1 MMSIIDSAG
10 KQQALS
16 KLRWLITAMLLA
28 LLSGCAT
35 TGGMGVPTPKRTPL
49 LKPVQEIPES
59 QLLNV
64 NIVLFDPG
72 ELPEGEAARG
82 LSMEIREA
90 EARYMPIHLRSVME
104 KTGYWGAVRVMP
116 ASVEGFELE
125 VRGTI
130 LESDGEIIGLMIQ
143 AFDASGGQ
151 WYSRIYRGKTTAED
165 YNSIAPGTDG
175 FQPVYR
181 AIANDLAR
189 FRDRLSDDDRR
200 LIRELADM
208 RFAADMA
215 PDAFAGHI
223 SRDSKG
229 RYHLLHLPATDDPAY
244 QRVQVIRD
252 RDFLLIDTLN
262 GHYDNYY
269 REMRGPYAEWRKARS
284 IEKQALREVKRKAN
298 TNKALGIAAI
308 LGAIAI
314 EATGSPSTRAQTGT
328 LRDVM
333 VLGGA
338 YAFKRGMD
346 INAQSSIHEEEIAEL
361 GSAFSAEAEPLVVE
375 VDGEV
380 LKLKGSAEAQYA
392 QWRDLMRKIYASE
405 TGLPTEAGAGVGVN
419 TQTETEET
427 EPDTNIQP
435 TPTQ

>member
-1 MMSIIDSAG
+1 L
-10 KQQALS
+10 K
-16 KLRWLITAMLLA
+16 KLRYLSIAILFA

-35 TGGMGVPTPKRTPL
+35 TGVGGGTTASKTTPL
-49 LKPVQEIPES
+49 LKPQQEIPES
-59 QLLNV
+59 QLLDV
-64 NIVLFDPG
+64 SIVLFDPG
-72 ELPEGEAARG
+72 ELPEGEKAARG
-82 LSMEIREA
+82 LSIQIREA

-116 ASVEGFELE
+116 ASAEGFELE

-130 LESDGEIIGLMIQ
+130 IDSDGEIVSLKIQ
-143 AFDASGGQ
+143 ALDAGGRQ
-151 WYSRIYRGKTTAED
+151 WYSRVYRGKTSAED

-181 AIANDLAR
+181 AIANDLAK
-189 FRDRLSDDDRR
+189 FRDKLSDDDRR
-200 LIRELADM
+200 RIRQIADM

-223 SRDSKG
+223 SKNDKG
-229 RYHLLHLPATDDPAY
+229 HYSLLRLPAEDDPAY
-244 QRVQVIRD
+244 QRVQVIKD

-269 REMRGPYAEWRKARS
+269 RDMRSPYESWRRARS
-284 IEKQALREVKRKAN
+284 IEKEALREVKRKAN

-308 LGAIAI
+308 IAAIAI
-314 EATGSPSTRAQTGT
+314 EATGSSSTRAATGT

-338 YAFKRGMD
+338 YAIKRGMD
-346 INAQSSIHEEEIAEL
+346 INAQSTIHEEEISEL
-361 GSAFSAEAEPLVVE
+361 GTAFSAQAEPLVVE

-405 TGLPTEAGAGVGVN
+405 TGLPSEFTTE
-419 TQTETEET
+419 TQTEVDDADARS
-427 EPDTNIQP
+427 PVNLP
-435 TPTQ
+435 K